1 MLNFDLKL
9 KILEEN
15 DVNQNY
21 VDWFKDPE
29 VMKYSDNQYRSFTLE
44 GQKEYVRNCLS
55 NKAIDLYGIFHQNHH
70 IGNIVIDGINSF
82 HSRAEITYLVGNK
95 NYWGNGVGFF
105 AVSEI
110 IKISK
115 NFYKLNKLF
124 AGIAENNIASRKVL
138 EKNGF
143 SLEGKKFDHL
153 FYNGEFHNQLDF
165 GLIL

>member
-1 MLNFDLKL
+1 MGHQFESESL
-9 KILEEN
+9 I
-15 DVNQNY
+15 
-21 VDWFKDPE
+21 
-29 VMKYSDNQYRSFTLE
+29 SDMMMMMWS
-44 GQKEYVRNCLS
+44 GWWC
-55 NKAIDLYGIFHQNHH
+55 GI
-70 IGNIVIDGINSF
+70 IDGINSF